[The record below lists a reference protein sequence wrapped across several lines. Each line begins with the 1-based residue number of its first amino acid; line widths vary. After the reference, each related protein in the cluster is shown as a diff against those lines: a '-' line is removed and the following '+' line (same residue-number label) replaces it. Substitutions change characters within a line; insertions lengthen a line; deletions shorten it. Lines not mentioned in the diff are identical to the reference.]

1 MSFVAASSLGKCPYV
16 PDALAH
22 AAVQAL
28 DRVRR
33 VHDLPHGRGESEERN
48 DPVPVALPALDH
60 GRETPSPLAAFECA
74 QRLFG
79 RRGIV
84 GLVDRLQSL
93 NQGLAV
99 LPGRQADRIPD
110 QVHDAGLHDRVREH
124 GGDRVGKSLQPINDG
139 EQNILHSAGLEVVH
153 HAQPELGA
161 FGLLDPQAEDVLVP
175 GTPHAD
181 GQVYGLVAYQA
192 LVTDLDPQR
201 IEVHDRVGRLQRP
214 RLPRSNFVDDRIR
227 HHRNEVR
234 RIGLFA
240 DLSTTIRQ

>member
-1 MSFVAASSLGKCPYV
+1 MSFVAASSLGKCPLFRMLLRTPLCRLSIAFVVYTI
-16 PDALAH
+16 
-22 AAVQAL
+22 
-28 DRVRR
+28 RT
-33 VHDLPHGRGESEERN
+33 HGRGESEERN

-175 GTPHAD
+175 GTRPHAD
-181 GQVYGLVAYQA
+181 GHRYTA
-192 LVTDLDPQR
+192 LLRTQGPSSLWIEPEGAKFWLRVRNDSSGRACHARTSSMTESVTT
-201 IEVHDRVGRLQRP
+201 ET
-214 RLPRSNFVDDRIR
+214 RSGEI
-227 HHRNEVR
+227 
-234 RIGLFA
+234 A
-240 DLSTTIRQ
+240 MP